1 MVVKGNG
8 ASYPVGPLTIGTVTS
23 PRVLIAG
30 QSSAKITNLGVGTHI
45 LVNITAGEVT
55 LRDLTISGGNDAG
68 VSVTN
73 GAILHMDRCYVLN
86 NAKNGIITDKSAFDI
101 VNTVIANNG
110 AGAYQGVILGS
121 YTGTGPT
128 KFAFNTVVGNGAIGV
143 ACGQAYTLTGILASG
158 NGTADFTSSTCATN
172 GTTSVSTT
180 PNLGTNY
187 HLTATSPCV
196 NAGGDI
202 CPPDDIDGDSRPQGA
217 HCDCGADEYK
227 PN

>member
-1 MVVKGNG
+1 V
-8 ASYPVGPLTIGTVTS
+8 S
-23 PRVLIAG
+23 
-30 QSSAKITNLGVGTHI
+30 
-45 LVNITAGEVT
+45 ITAGEVT

-68 VSVTN
+68 VSISG

-86 NAKNGIITDKSAFDI
+86 NASSGIITKSSAFDI
-101 VNTVIANNG
+101 VNTVIAGNG
-110 AGAYQGVILGS
+110 GSNFSGVNLGA

-128 KFAFNTVVGNGAIGV
+128 KFAFNTVVNNGAIGV
-143 ACGQAYTLTGILASG
+143 ACGQAYTLTGILANA
-158 NGTADFTSSTCATN
+158 NGAANLFNCVTD
-172 GTTSVSTT
+172 GTTSISTI

-202 CPPDDIDGDSRPQGA
+202 CPLDDIDGDIRPQGA

-227 PN
+227 TN